1 MSPVSEDT
9 RLVQATQ
16 VEQACEPPPVS
27 AGMDEAGASYNPA
40 EDWTLR
46 HDRPAPRRTWTSS
59 MRPKEA
65 VVWQWVRDTCSA
77 WSNRTDDVPS
87 TTSPK
92 PHESTTNDQAVPPT
106 PEQAVLRTSPRRASS
121 AEHTG
126 PQVRP
131 LPPSDPQRRKEY
143 AKLLGKAT
151 RVERRSPKQAAYLR
165 ARARQLEDVTI
176 SAPAPTSEE
185 VVLGQV
191 DCPAMW
197 RTPQAQGLVPVQL
210 ALTAPLPAPCTPH
223 GAIGGPHKLPGVGI
237 RKNNG

>member
-1 MSPVSEDT
+1 
-9 RLVQATQ
+9 
-16 VEQACEPPPVS
+16 
-27 AGMDEAGASYNPA
+27 
-40 EDWTLR
+40 
-46 HDRPAPRRTWTSS
+46 
-59 MRPKEA
+59 
-65 VVWQWVRDTCSA
+65 
-77 WSNRTDDVPS
+77 
-87 TTSPK
+87 
-92 PHESTTNDQAVPPT
+92 
-106 PEQAVLRTSPRRASS
+106 
-121 AEHTG
+121 
-126 PQVRP
+126 
-131 LPPSDPQRRKEY
+131 
-143 AKLLGKAT
+143 LGKAT